1 MKIKEKIKKM
11 LVDYTMKQ
19 FPEEFF
25 KEPIIETHDANVKTF
40 MVEQKVPLLG
50 IPETDDFEDYMKK
63 QLASMIA
70 EGVMQ
75 YMEFSTREETEDRFP
90 CRIYET
96 SLKVV
101 TGEDVWRTCNMKLK

>member
-1 MKIKEKIKKM
+1 MTIKEKIKTM
-11 LVDYTMKQ
+11 LVNYTMKQ

-25 KEPIIETHDANVKTF
+25 KEPVIEYHDAIVKTF

-63 QLASMIA
+63 KLASMIA

-75 YMEFSTREETEDRFP
+75 YMEFYTHEETEDRFP
-90 CRIYET
+90 CRIYKA

-101 TGEDVWRTCNMKLK
+101 TSEEVWRTCKMK